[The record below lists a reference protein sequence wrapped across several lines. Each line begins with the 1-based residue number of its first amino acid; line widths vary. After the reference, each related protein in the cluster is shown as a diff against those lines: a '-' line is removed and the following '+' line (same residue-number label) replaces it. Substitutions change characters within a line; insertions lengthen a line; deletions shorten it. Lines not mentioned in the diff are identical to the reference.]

1 MTTAVLLRIGM
12 MGNYHVLVWRAV
24 EEATPSLTLTIV
36 NKGLKVLG
44 MEQQNGISGQGESA
58 PKEGKRGENAPSTID
73 DAP

>member
-1 MTTAVLLRIGM
+1 M